1 MPAKSDFPGL
11 QRSPRKDGSIAL
23 HWVAS
28 RIAIAVDYTPK
39 TVRLHYPDLSPE
51 LAQRCQDLD
60 AQMRVWLCD
69 QENMDERIKF
79 DGTIGSYVK
88 IYENHPE
95 SPYHEKDQETQRG
108 YHFKLKRLYDRV
120 GERRV
125 DRLNGIDFR
134 RWYKQFRKPKSEG
147 EREHITG
154 AHDLMTMLRTVVSFA
169 VELGLP
175 HANRLRDVL
184 GEIRFQNGRGRSHQV
199 TYEQAVAFIA
209 NAHELGYHET
219 AFAQALQFELTL
231 RQTDVIGKWR
241 AKKGKRNDVEWVN
254 GLIWQEIDGDGI
266 LVHFTS
272 KNGQK
277 GVYDLMA
284 YPLVVAELDRFP
296 AVRRIGPVIIDS
308 ATGRPFKYE
317 DFRKRWREIARLAK
331 IPDDI
336 WNRDSRAGGLTEG
349 GDAGAEITD
358 LAQHACHTDLERTR
372 RYDRHTVAKTRR
384 VQKLRVQ
391 HRNRCKTD
399 AVQTR
404 FKRVQTEQP

>member
-125 DRLNGIDFR
+125 DRLNGI
-134 RWYKQFRKPKSEG
+134 
-147 EREHITG
+147 
-154 AHDLMTMLRTVVSFA
+154 
-169 VELGLP
+169 
-175 HANRLRDVL
+175 
-184 GEIRFQNGRGRSHQV
+184 
-199 TYEQAVAFIA
+199 
-209 NAHELGYHET
+209 
-219 AFAQALQFELTL
+219 
-231 RQTDVIGKWR
+231 
-241 AKKGKRNDVEWVN
+241 
-254 GLIWQEIDGDGI
+254 
-266 LVHFTS
+266 
-272 KNGQK
+272 
-277 GVYDLMA
+277 
-284 YPLVVAELDRFP
+284 
-296 AVRRIGPVIIDS
+296 
-308 ATGRPFKYE
+308 
-317 DFRKRWREIARLAK
+317 
-331 IPDDI
+331 
-336 WNRDSRAGGLTEG
+336 
-349 GDAGAEITD
+349 
-358 LAQHACHTDLERTR
+358 
-372 RYDRHTVAKTRR
+372 
-384 VQKLRVQ
+384 
-391 HRNRCKTD
+391 
-399 AVQTR
+399 
-404 FKRVQTEQP
+404 